1 MNTRGIVQLVVL
13 NIGVELKVLSPKIFA
28 MFVFMAVVLTC
39 LTSPILHFLYR
50 RDSSNADQSNSYIPL
65 DETTNHGDLVA
76 VTTTTTTELDPSQPL
91 LDNHVHSRQKRRRS
105 LF

>member
-65 DETTNHGDLVA
+65 DETTNSEDLVA
-76 VTTTTTTELDPSQPL
+76 VTTTTTELDPSQPL

>member
-65 DETTNHGDLVA
+65 DETTNPNESNEDLVG
-76 VTTTTTTELDPSQPL
+76 VTTELGPSQPL